1 MSGRWTFRGHA
12 PLAALALTLAAPAA
26 PTARAEDSLADPQRI
41 ETARDE
47 RRLTPNVRVTAY
59 AAKDRFDPLKPIRLR
74 AHAVN
79 VSIHYEKLPVTG
91 ALPEAYY
98 QTFWLRVFDAEGRL
112 LPKTRY
118 YEDVPRR
125 RMPIGMSN
133 GSAGLVFAP
142 GQEVSGKVVANLAY
156 DMTLPGTYTIFVEY
170 RVGRT
175 ETIDGQKVPIV
186 AQSEP
191 IEVEVVAEPAR
202 LPHR

>member
-1 MSGRWTFRGHA
+1 MSGRWTFRSNA
-12 PLAALALTLAAPAA
+12 TLAALVFALAAPA
-26 PTARAEDSLADPQRI
+26 ARAEDSLVHPERI

-47 RRLTPNVRVTAY
+47 RRLTTNVEVSAS
-59 AAKDRFDPLKPIRLR
+59 AAKDRFDLLEPIRLEVR
-74 AHAVN
+74 AEN
-79 VSIHYEKLPVTG
+79 VSVHHEGLPVTG

-118 YEDVPRR
+118 YEDVPYR

-133 GSAGLVFAP
+133 GSAGLVFSP

-156 DMTLPGTYTIFVEY
+156 DMTRPGNYTILVEY

-175 ETIDGQKVPIV
+175 EMIDGQEVPIF

-191 IEVEVVAEPAR
+191 IEVEVVAEPPR
-202 LPHR
+202 LIP

>member
-12 PLAALALTLAAPAA
+12 PLAALAFALTALAA
-26 PTARAEDSLADPQRI
+26 PTARAEDSLAAPERI

-47 RRLTPNVRVTAY
+47 RRLTPNVRVTASV
-59 AAKDRFDPLKPIRLR
+59 AENRFDPLEPIRLEVR
-74 AHAVN
+74 AAN
-79 VSIHYEKLPVTG
+79 VSNHYEGLPVTG

-98 QTFWLRVFDAEGRL
+98 QMFWLRVFDAEGRL
-112 LPKTRY
+112 LPETRY

-133 GSAGLVFAP
+133 GSAGLVFDP
-142 GQEVSGKVVANLAY
+142 GQEVSGEVVANLAY
-156 DMTLPGTYTIFVEY
+156 DMTRPGTYTILVEY

-175 ETIDGQKVPIV
+175 KTIDGQKVPIV

-202 LPHR
+202 LPPR